1 MKEEVEEL
9 LGKAGDHFKD
19 ALFSGNYEFIEC
31 GECTAK
37 ILIFEKYIF
46 YVWIA
51 NTPKDHCEFY
61 NHNDMLTNVGLKTQ
75 KERMQAWKH
84 IKPHVR
90 KYREGILISE
100 KKMQIEKLEA
110 ELKELNS

>member
-1 MKEEVEEL
+1 MKEVEESL
-9 LGKAGDHFKD
+9 EKAGDHFKT
-19 ALFSGNYEFIEC
+19 ALLSGNYEFIEC

-37 ILIFEKYIF
+37 ILIFKKYYF

-51 NTPKDHCEFY
+51 NTPEDHCEFSG
-61 NHNDMLTNVGLKTQ
+61 HNDLLMNVGLKTQ
-75 KERMQAWKH
+75 KERMQAWRH
-84 IKPHVR
+84 IKPHVK
-90 KYREGILISE
+90 KYREGLLILE